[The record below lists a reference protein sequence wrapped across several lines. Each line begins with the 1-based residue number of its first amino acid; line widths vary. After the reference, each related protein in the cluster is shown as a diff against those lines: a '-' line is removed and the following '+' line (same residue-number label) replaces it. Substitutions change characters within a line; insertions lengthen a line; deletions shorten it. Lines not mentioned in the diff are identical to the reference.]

1 MPPSPNDIK
10 RIATITP
17 RSTPNEF
24 DVTPEQYINFNL
36 SRFSD
41 VSSEIK
47 NQIGNFIRNKITVES
62 NTLTDAQKKTHLEQ
76 YKGENLEDLFNQE
89 LNHPLP
95 GGGKKSRK
103 NRRKTKKRRKSKRR
117 RRKGKKSV
125 KSRRK

>member
-1 MPPSPNDIK
+1 MPPKRSPSLTGIE

-17 RSTPNEF
+17 RSTPADF
-24 DVTPEQYINFNL
+24 GVTPEQYRNFNL

-41 VSSEIK
+41 VSPPIK
-47 NQIGNFIRNKITVES
+47 NQIGNYITVKS
-62 NTLTDAQKKTHLEQ
+62 KTLTQAQIKNHLDNYSGQ
-76 YKGENLEDLFNQE
+76 NLEIFFDQE
-89 LNHPLP
+89 LDPPLP